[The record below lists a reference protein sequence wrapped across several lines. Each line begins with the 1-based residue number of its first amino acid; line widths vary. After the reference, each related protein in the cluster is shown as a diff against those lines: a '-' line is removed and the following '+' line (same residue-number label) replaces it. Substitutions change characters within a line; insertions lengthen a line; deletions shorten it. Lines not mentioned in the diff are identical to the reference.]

1 MDYNDIIS
9 KLKFV
14 KQAQAEVMEL
24 PDDQFRKILYDSIVK
39 KRRELVGLLVQWT
52 VDNAK
57 TE

>member
-1 MDYNDIIS
+1 MQYNDIIS

-24 PDDQFRKILYDSIVK
+24 PDDQFRKILYDSIVQ

-52 VDNAK
+52 VDNAE